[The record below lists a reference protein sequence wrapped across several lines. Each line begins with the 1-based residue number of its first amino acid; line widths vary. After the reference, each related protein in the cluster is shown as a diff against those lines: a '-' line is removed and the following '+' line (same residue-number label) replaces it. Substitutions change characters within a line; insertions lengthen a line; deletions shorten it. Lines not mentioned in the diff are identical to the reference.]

1 MYINVYIFE
10 SQTNKTNM
18 KKELTLEDKLGYWL
32 ERYAWYKCS
41 AFDIYLLLEEH
52 YSITEKEVSELLN
65 TFMLELID
73 EKNELLGIDTHVKN
87 FIRKLNNNL

>member
-32 ERYAWYKCS
+32 ERYAWSKCS

-52 YSITEKEVSELLN
+52 YNITEKKVCELLN
-65 TFMLELID
+65 RFMLEIVD
-73 EKNELLGIDTHVKN
+73 EANEQLGMDIHVQN
-87 FIRKLNNNL
+87 FVNKLNKLL

>member
-1 MYINVYIFE
+1 
-10 SQTNKTNM
+10 M
-18 KKELTLEDKLGYWL
+18 KKELSLEDKLGYWL
-32 ERYAWYKCS
+32 ERYAWSKCS

-52 YSITEKEVSELLN
+52 YSITEKEVCELLN

-73 EKNELLGIDTHVKN
+73 EANELLGIDTHVKN